1 MSGGDEENLH
11 YCLVLNFVQ
20 QNFEKRI
27 DDEIIKKFGAKFF
40 DVDDIVKAKKWLG
53 SKLYPEALFQ
63 KRTGSKASLSHLGD
77 ILDFIKNGNTIISKS
92 KYFFI
97 LSPNEVP
104 SIPAT
109 AYSTLFS
116 RVNELHV
123 QLKKISNQFEA
134 YSTIFCHYHSLEAV
148 PRNQPIATLLLLSLN
163 CHRQLVI
170 RQTVR
175 TYLPIKWS

>member
-1 MSGGDEENLH
+1 MSALYLFIMSGGDEENLH
-11 YCLVLNFVQ
+11 YCPVLNFVQ
-20 QNFEKRI
+20 QNVEKGI
-27 DDEIIKKFGAKFF
+27 DDEMIKKFGAEFF

-77 ILDFIKNGNTIISKS
+77 ILDFIKNGNTNDFEIPV
-92 KYFFI
+92 FVI

-116 RVNELHV
+116 RVNELHD

-134 YSTIFCHYHSLEAV
+134 YSNHF
-148 PRNQPIATLLLLSLN
+148 PP
-163 CHRQLVI
+163 
-170 RQTVR
+170 
-175 TYLPIKWS
+175 LP